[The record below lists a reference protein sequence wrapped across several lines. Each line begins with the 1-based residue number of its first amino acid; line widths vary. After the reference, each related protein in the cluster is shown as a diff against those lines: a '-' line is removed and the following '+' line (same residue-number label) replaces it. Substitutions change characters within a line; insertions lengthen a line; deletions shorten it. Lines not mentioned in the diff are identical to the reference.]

1 MAWMAP
7 AEFAQVVRLTP
18 LVSID
23 LILRDSEGKVLVG
36 LRTNE
41 PAKGLWFVPGGRI
54 EKDERLADVTA
65 RFEGPRPVF
74 VDDKARILSVET
86 GLSLP
91 MTQSRLLGVYE
102 HLYDANRFE
111 APGYGTHYVVIA
123 RELRLDRRPDIKT
136 DDQHSAMRWMRPDE
150 ILAAPDVHENTKAYF
165 R

>member
-41 PAKGLWFVPGGRI
+41 PAKGIWFVPGGRI
-54 EKDERLADVTA
+54 EKDERLADA
-65 RFEGPRPVF
+65 F
-74 VDDKARILSVET
+74 ARILSVET

-111 APGYGTHYVVIA
+111 APVYGTHYVVIA

>member
-54 EKDERLADVTA
+54 EKDERLADA
-65 RFEGPRPVF
+65 F
-74 VDDKARILSVET
+74 ARILSVET

>member
-23 LILRDSEGKVLVG
+23 LILRDPEGKVLVG

-41 PAKGLWFVPGGRI
+41 PAKGIWFVPGGRI
-54 EKDERLADVTA
+54 EKDERLADA
-65 RFEGPRPVF
+65 F
-74 VDDKARILSVET
+74 ARILSVET

>member
-23 LILRDSEGKVLVG
+23 LILRDPEGKVLVG

-54 EKDERLADVTA
+54 EKDERLADA
-65 RFEGPRPVF
+65 F
-74 VDDKARILSVET
+74 ARILSVET

-91 MTQSRLLGVYE
+91 MARSRLMGGYE
-102 HLYDANRFE
+102 HFYDTNRFE
-111 APGYGTHYVVIA
+111 QPGYGTHYVVIG
-123 RELRLDRRPDIKT
+123 RELRLDRRPGIKT
-136 DDQHSAMRWMRPDE
+136 DDQHSAVRWMSPEE